1 VIFVFVDC
9 KIRVIGKPLF
19 HKSTTT
25 YWGMW
30 LKDSNPH
37 QLLGDRFWLTKHVSG
52 KSLYYYNSLE
62 NIKKDAPDGVYELSE
77 LFFGTGNVVYNGSY
91 YYHRE
96 GFNEIIKFDLVVN
109 NITAKV
115 KIPFAAYQA
124 SQTLT
129 FILYFSAYFVNAVFC
144 YSFQ

>member
-1 VIFVFVDC
+1 
-9 KIRVIGKPLF
+9 
-19 HKSTTT
+19 
-25 YWGMW
+25 MW

-129 FILYFSAYFVNAVFC
+129 FILYFSAYFVNAVCC